1 MAFSRTAPRYEITY
15 LRRRP
20 KLGERVA
27 SPAPAAAP
35 SLSLGRPAQQGPK
48 VALAPVQ
55 RVAGRAILSA
65 DAPTV
70 TLDRR
75 QSAIGSLAF
84 DLFGADA
91 GGGALSCAW
100 ELVEGEAGLV
110 SAALNVRVSPQFGR
124 RPIVQLRKGQLVVGL
139 RHVRRLRRLLLLMGG
154 LDESNATR
162 LVGEL
167 HDEGTV
173 ESSHTAIAPV
183 VAALAVYQVDGEL
196 VIRRED
202 FGFPSAEAAAAAYGF
217 ALTWLPP
224 VQR

>member
-1 MAFSRTAPRYEITY
+1 MAFSRTAPRHEITY

-20 KLGERVA
+20 KMGETVA
-27 SPAPAAAP
+27 PPPPAAPP
-35 SLSLGRPAQQGPK
+35 SLSLGRPAQQGTK
-48 VALAPVQ
+48 VAIAPVQ

-70 TLDRR
+70 TLNRR
-75 QSAIGSLAF
+75 QSAIGSLAYDPF
-84 DLFGADA
+84 

-110 SAALNVRVSPQFGR
+110 SAALDVRVSPEFGR
-124 RPIVQLRKGQLVVGL
+124 RPIVQLRKDQLVVGL
-139 RHVRRLRRLLLLMGG
+139 RHVRRLRRLLLLLSG
-154 LDESNATR
+154 LDESKATR

-173 ESSHTAIAPV
+173 ESSHSAIAPV

-202 FGFPSAEAAAAAYGF
+202 FGFPSTEAAADAYGF
-217 ALTWLPP
+217 SLNWLPP
-224 VQR
+224 VHR

>member
-1 MAFSRTAPRYEITY
+1 MAFSRTAPRHEITY

-20 KLGERVA
+20 KMGERVA
-27 SPAPAAAP
+27 PPPAAPP

-84 DLFGADA
+84 DLFGAGDA
-91 GGGALSCAW
+91 ALSCAW

-124 RPIVQLRKGQLVVGL
+124 RPIVQLRKDQLVVGL
-139 RHVRRLRRLLLLMGG
+139 RHVRRLRRLLLLVSG
-154 LDESNATR
+154 LDESKATR

-167 HDEGTV
+167 HDEGTI

>member
-1 MAFSRTAPRYEITY
+1 MGETVAP
-15 LRRRP
+15 P
-20 KLGERVA
+20 
-27 SPAPAAAP
+27 PPAAPP

-48 VALAPVQ
+48 VAIAPVQ

-84 DLFGADA
+84 DLFG

-110 SAALNVRVSPQFGR
+110 SAALDVCVSPEFGR
-124 RPIVQLRKGQLVVGL
+124 RSIVQLRKDQLVVGL
-139 RHVRRLRRLLLLMGG
+139 RHVRRLRRLLLLLSG
-154 LDESNATR
+154 LDESKASR
-162 LVGEL
+162 LAGEL
-167 HDEGTV
+167 HDEGSV
-173 ESSHTAIAPV
+173 ESSHNAIAPV
-183 VAALAVYQVDGEL
+183 VAALALYQVDGEL

-202 FGFPSAEAAAAAYGF
+202 FGFASTEAAADAYGF
-217 ALTWLPP
+217 SLNWLPP
-224 VQR
+224 VHR

>member
-1 MAFSRTAPRYEITY
+1 MAFSRTAPRHEITY

-20 KLGERVA
+20 KMGERA
-27 SPAPAAAP
+27 AAPAPAAPP

-55 RVAGRAILSA
+55 RVARRAILSA

-75 QSAIGSLAF
+75 QSAIGSLAL
-84 DLFGADA
+84 DLFG
-91 GGGALSCAW
+91 GGGGTLSCAW

-110 SAALNVRVSPQFGR
+110 SAALDVRVSPAFGH
-124 RPIVQLRKGQLVVGL
+124 RPIVQLRKDRLIVGL
-139 RHVRRLRRLLLLMGG
+139 RHVRRLRRLLLLVSD
-154 LDESNATR
+154 LDESTATR

-167 HDEGTV
+167 HDEGTI
-173 ESSHTAIAPV
+173 ESPHTAVAPV

-217 ALTWLPP
+217 SLNWLPP
-224 VQR
+224 VNR

>member
-1 MAFSRTAPRYEITY
+1 MAFSRTAPRHEITY

-20 KLGERVA
+20 KMGERVA
-27 SPAPAAAP
+27 APPAAAPP

-75 QSAIGSLAF
+75 QSAIGSLAL
-84 DLFGADA
+84 DLFG

-110 SAALNVRVSPQFGR
+110 SAALDVRVSPEFGH
-124 RPIVQLRKGQLVVGL
+124 RPIVQLRRDSLIVGL
-139 RHVRRLRRLLLLMGG
+139 RHVRRLRRLLLLLSG
-154 LDESNATR
+154 LDESKPTR

-167 HDEGTV
+167 HDESTI
-173 ESSHTAIAPV
+173 ESQHTANAPV
-183 VAALAVYQVDGEL
+183 LAALAVYQVDGEL
-196 VIRRED
+196 VVRRED

-217 ALTWLPP
+217 SLNWLPP
-224 VQR
+224 VNR